1 MSRNQDCKNIL
12 IIGFGKIG
20 KIKAYKWLSRGYEV
34 YVKDLKFSSMK
45 YLNTNSD
52 VLDDLSRQY
61 FTIEICTPTNHHLML
76 LKTVITRYVY
86 SYISIEK
93 PLCNRLEDLEEMK
106 SLVGSH
112 PHLAKKMFASEQYFF
127 SKILEK
133 LLQVDCFSL
142 DKIKEITVNFS
153 KDRIEDNEN
162 GRFLDKEILGYGI
175 EIPHIIAVISYLGIS
190 LEEFKKGIF
199 VNAIYIKDLEKH
211 DYSIEILSCINQTV
225 IKIIS
230 NLGSFAI
237 REGKIEGGDAKT
249 VRRVTIDDK
258 TILFDPHP
266 KLERYKSE
274 LVTGTN
280 TFQIHDDMMDTYFY
294 KLDKNELPTPRFTKM
309 GGDIKVMVVRNDL
322 EYSIRINF
330 PLISKFFNNDIESQ
344 LYVDKHVEKI
354 KKYIEQKYKNI
365 SFSIDYHYYLTTTG
379 SCIDFGEEGAVG
391 RGNKTHGIISSFR
404 PNTMEAPAGKN
415 CTYFVGKVWGFLS
428 DTIAKEIYEAFNT
441 PCQII
446 MQLNIG
452 SKLYRPTHLFI
463 QTEESVDQERVLEIV
478 NRHLNNGKQNTN
490 LILSTQHFIPKTNV
504 YDG

>member
-61 FTIEICTPTNHHLML
+61 FTIEICTPTNHHLTL

-106 SLVGSH
+106 SLVESH
-112 PHLAKKMFASEQYFF
+112 PHLAKKIFASEQYFF

-199 VNAIYIKDLEKH
+199 VNAIYIKDLE
-211 DYSIEILSCINQTV
+211 
-225 IKIIS
+225 
-230 NLGSFAI
+230 
-237 REGKIEGGDAKT
+237 
-249 VRRVTIDDK
+249 
-258 TILFDPHP
+258 
-266 KLERYKSE
+266 
-274 LVTGTN
+274 
-280 TFQIHDDMMDTYFY
+280 
-294 KLDKNELPTPRFTKM
+294 
-309 GGDIKVMVVRNDL
+309 
-322 EYSIRINF
+322 
-330 PLISKFFNNDIESQ
+330 
-344 LYVDKHVEKI
+344 
-354 KKYIEQKYKNI
+354 
-365 SFSIDYHYYLTTTG
+365 
-379 SCIDFGEEGAVG
+379 
-391 RGNKTHGIISSFR
+391 
-404 PNTMEAPAGKN
+404 
-415 CTYFVGKVWGFLS
+415 
-428 DTIAKEIYEAFNT
+428 
-441 PCQII
+441 
-446 MQLNIG
+446 
-452 SKLYRPTHLFI
+452 
-463 QTEESVDQERVLEIV
+463 
-478 NRHLNNGKQNTN
+478 
-490 LILSTQHFIPKTNV
+490 
-504 YDG
+504 

>member
-1 MSRNQDCKNIL
+1 MSGNQDCKNIL

-61 FTIEICTPTNHHLML
+61 FTIEICAPTNHHLTL

-106 SLVGSH
+106 SLVESY
-112 PHLAKKMFASEQYFF
+112 PHLAKKIFASEQYFF

-280 TFQIHDDMMDTYFY
+280 TFQIHDDMMDTYISLLEGNAIPEDCY
-294 KLDKNELPTPRFTKM
+294 INNAIEITKLLINL
-309 GGDIKVMVVRNDL
+309 
-322 EYSIRINF
+322 YS
-330 PLISKFFNNDIESQ
+330 EC
-344 LYVDKHVEKI
+344 EKI
-354 KKYIEQKYKNI
+354 
-365 SFSIDYHYYLTTTG
+365 YL
-379 SCIDFGEEGAVG
+379 
-391 RGNKTHGIISSFR
+391 
-404 PNTMEAPAGKN
+404 
-415 CTYFVGKVWGFLS
+415 
-428 DTIAKEIYEAFNT
+428 
-441 PCQII
+441 
-446 MQLNIG
+446 
-452 SKLYRPTHLFI
+452 
-463 QTEESVDQERVLEIV
+463 
-478 NRHLNNGKQNTN
+478 
-490 LILSTQHFIPKTNV
+490 
-504 YDG
+504 